1 MYTDYWS
8 SSFIML
14 DVHCFLPILL
24 QGMMEKIYEYAQN
37 ISDSSAPM
45 GISLYFKNIHYDNQ
59 YLGRQQ
65 SYYLLHFPFSLFCG
79 PFS

>member
-45 GISLYFKNIHYDNQ
+45 GIDQLTKLEHGRLDKSNITMLNLLKFLD
-59 YLGRQQ
+59 
-65 SYYLLHFPFSLFCG
+65 YYVSDYPYT
-79 PFS
+79 